1 MRIGLHV
8 RTGGGYAAAIAQAK
22 SAGAT
27 ALQVFS
33 SNPRTYRTS
42 PIDVPALEAFAR
54 LRREADLDPCVVHT
68 PYLINFA
75 SDDPKIYDGSL
86 RLLRHDLQAAAAGS
100 MRFVNTHLGSY
111 GTRDRNEGFAAI
123 CRALEAALD
132 GIDPAVY
139 LVMEN
144 SAGAGNLAGGTLE
157 ELGRFVKTLDHPQ
170 LGVCLDTAH
179 AWAAGYAIDSKDG
192 VDRFIDEAER
202 EIGLDRLLMFHF
214 NDTEVPL
221 GRKPRSS
228 LAHRRR
234 QDRFRGLSRASRA
247 AGAAREDGDFGNA
260 GRRCRRPAQ
269 HAGDPR
275 DSKRRATER
284 VDSARAV
291 RARRAKVHRRRD
303 EPACGGVRR
312 RRLKRAEKGGTGR
325 GTLGSS
331 FVDSAA
337 DEVTCNNS
345 ILVTVTRQRLLRGAQ
360 VPTLAGQAGG
370 RSAYS
375 RSTRRRRPRPPRPRS
390 A

>member
-8 RTGGGYAAAIAQAK
+8 RTGGGYGAAIAQAK
-22 SAGAT
+22 AAGAT

-54 LRREADLDPCVVHT
+54 HRREADLDPCVVHT

-75 SDDPKIYDGSL
+75 SDDPKICDGSL

-123 CRALEAALD
+123 CHALEAALD

-157 ELGRFVKTLDHPQ
+157 ELGRFIKALDHPQ

-192 VDRFIDEAER
+192 VNRFIDEAER

-221 GRKPRSS
+221 GEAAIVIGTSAKAKSVLRVFAGFSRGRSC
-228 LAHRRR
+228 A
-234 QDRFRGLSRASRA
+234 
-247 AGAAREDGDFGNA
+247 
-260 GRRCRRPAQ
+260 
-269 HAGDPR
+269 
-275 DSKRRATER
+275 
-284 VDSARAV
+284 
-291 RARRAKVHRRRD
+291 
-303 EPACGGVRR
+303 RR
-312 RRLKRAEKGGTGR
+312 RRYWKRR
-325 GTLGSS
+325 GTMPTICATCRRSS
-331 FVDSAA
+331 RFRKV
-337 DEVTCNNS
+337 
-345 ILVTVTRQRLLRGAQ
+345 R
-360 VPTLAGQAGG
+360 
-370 RSAYS
+370 Y
-375 RSTRRRRPRPPRPRS
+375 
-390 A
+390 